1 MKNTLINGKLL
12 ERKLSDY
19 KPTIQDSSL
28 TFLKWHND
36 SQKEEAL
43 QTNFLNDIFGKV
55 LGYEIDTGKEEFNLL
70 SEYKTQKDGTKVDGV
85 LGFITDAKKDIR
97 IAIELKGKNTKNL
110 DEVEKQAFE
119 YRDKIDG
126 IEWVIISNTNEIRL
140 YSANSGGRLRY
151 QSWNM
156 LELAN
161 SIEKQKEFHF
171 FLANARLFVEHG
183 VSPLAKIIEENIK
196 EEKEIKDKFYKEYK
210 AKRVKLIDEIK
221 ALNSSI
227 DAISKAQKLLD
238 RILFIRFCIDRGY
251 IAKNI
256 VNTVENLIKLRFTFY
271 QALKVL
277 FETIDKGSNDDSLQA
292 HEQVIAWNGGLFA
305 EDTELN
311 NLQIGSEILKEID
324 AFFKEYDFS
333 SQIDVHIL
341 GHIFEQSIS
350 DLEKL
355 KNGEEFD
362 VKKGQRKK
370 DGVFYTP
377 EYITQYIVK
386 EAVGGWLDDR
396 KSELNEK
403 DLLEITK
410 EELGAK
416 KTSKSTKEKAQKH
429 LEFWKLYAE
438 KLTAIKVVDPACGSG
453 AFLVE
458 VFNFLE
464 KEWQTVNQK
473 INYFAKITGA
483 GSLLELNHDYKDTLK
498 NNIYGVDINFESVQ
512 ITRLSL
518 WIQTAHHKTALV
530 SLDENIKI
538 GNSLIDNP
546 AVCPK
551 AFKWA
556 EEFPSVFAG
565 GGFDVVVGNP
575 PYVLVQNLTD
585 NMFQYFYKIYN
596 VAQYKIDLYQIFIEK
611 GLKLLKNNGYISH
624 ITPNTFLKN
633 KHSVNLRKMI
643 LQKSLISVR
652 LYNFSVF
659 ENVSVDTLVL
669 VVKKN
674 KNENDICRVDFADD
688 VAKFESQ
695 DYIQSQWTDIISFS
709 QNDIISKIEARSKL
723 LKETNI
729 KVYFGIQTHDRKKY
743 VADYKRGDDWFEVI
757 DGTNINKY
765 SLSSSKEYVN
775 FTDDAIKSGG
785 KKEIYLQ
792 DRICVRQIGEYPI
805 GTIVKSGIFTLNT
818 IFNLYNFKDINI
830 NYALLILNSRVIQY
844 YWSLKFYDNKQTFP
858 KIKKDFLLSLPIPQA
873 TPEKQAPLITHAQ
886 TMLTTTAEL
895 NTQANKFTRL
905 LRAEFGIEKLPK
917 RLKAWFNL
925 EEADFLTELERLL
938 KKDKKPALNLP
949 KKQEW
954 LEFFT
959 TAKVGA
965 QALQGEISRT
975 DKEIDAMV
983 YELYGLTEEE
993 IKVVEGI

>member
-1 MKNTLINGKLL
+1 MKEVMKNTLINQKLL
-12 ERKLSDY
+12 ERKISDY
-19 KPTIQDSSL
+19 KSTIQDNSN

-36 SQKEEAL
+36 TQKEEAL

-85 LGFITDAKKDIR
+85 LGFITENKKDIR

-110 DEVEKQAFE
+110 DDVEKQAFE

-126 IEWVIISNTNEIRL
+126 IEWVIISNTEEIRL

-151 QSWNM
+151 QSWTM
-156 LELAN
+156 FELAN

-171 FLANARLFVEHG
+171 FLANARLFVKDG
-183 VSPLAKIIEENIK
+183 VSPLAKLIEENIK

-210 AKRVKLIDEIK
+210 AKRVKLIDEIT

-277 FETIDKGSNDDSLQA
+277 FETIDKGSNDDTLQA

-311 NLQIGSEILKEID
+311 DLQIGSEILKEID

-386 EAVGGWLDDR
+386 EAVGGWLEDR
-396 KSELNEK
+396 KTELNEK

-410 EELGAK
+410 EELEVK
-416 KTSKSTKEKAQKH
+416 KLSKSTKEKAQKH
-429 LEFWKLYAE
+429 LEFWKFYAE
-438 KLTAIKVVDPACGSG
+438 KLTGIKVVDPACGSG

-464 KEWQTVNQK
+464 REWQTVNQK

-483 GSLLELNHDYKDTLK
+483 GSLFELNHDYKDTLK

-538 GNSLIDNP
+538 GNSLVDDP

-575 PYVLVQNLTD
+575 PYGAELLEIAQDYLRKNYDCGSTDTAAVFTYKANLLTKEKV
-585 NMFQYFYKIYN
+585 NISFIIPKSYCYASNYAKLRKIN
-596 VAQYKIDLYQIFIEK
+596 KSQIYRLADCGKVWNEV
-611 GLKLLKNNGYISH
+611 KLEQIIICLS
-624 ITPNTFLKN
+624 KN
-633 KHSVNLRKMI
+633 KTDEFT
-643 LQKSLISVR
+643 SLKR
-652 LYNFSVF
+652 NDGTF
-659 ENVSVDTLVL
+659 EDIGT
-669 VVKKN
+669 VK
-674 KNENDICRVDFADD
+674 
-688 VAKFESQ
+688 
-695 DYIQSQWTDIISFS
+695 
-709 QNDIISKIEARSKL
+709 QNDCELFGFFINGISESELNLAKKIKANCVTLNDVSR
-723 LKETNI
+723 N
-729 KVYFGIQTHDRKKY
+729 G
-743 VADYKRGDDWFEVI
+743 RGMIMLQSDFKQRGALEVI
-757 DGTNINKY
+757 
-765 SLSSSKEYVN
+765 
-775 FTDDAIKSGG
+775 GG
-785 KKEIYLQ
+785 NEI
-792 DRICVRQIGEYPI
+792 DRFG
-805 GTIVKSGIFTLNT
+805 VKSIKG
-818 IFNLYNFKDINI
+818 
-830 NYALLILNSRVIQY
+830 VI
-844 YWSLKFYDNKQTFP
+844 D
-858 KIKKDFLLSLPIPQA
+858 
-873 TPEKQAPLITHAQ
+873 
-886 TMLTTTAEL
+886 
-895 NTQANKFTRL
+895 
-905 LRAEFGIEKLPK
+905 
-917 RLKAWFNL
+917 
-925 EEADFLTELERLL
+925 
-938 KKDKKPALNLP
+938 
-949 KKQEW
+949 
-954 LEFFT
+954 
-959 TAKVGA
+959 
-965 QALQGEISRT
+965 
-975 DKEIDAMV
+975 
-983 YELYGLTEEE
+983 
-993 IKVVEGI
+993 